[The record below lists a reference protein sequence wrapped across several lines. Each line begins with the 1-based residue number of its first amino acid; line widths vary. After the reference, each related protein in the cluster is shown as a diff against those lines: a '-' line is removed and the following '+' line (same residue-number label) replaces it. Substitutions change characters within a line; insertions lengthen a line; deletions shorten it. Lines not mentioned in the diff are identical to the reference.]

1 MQGAAVNRSQRV
13 TIHGLV
19 RRRPHRD
26 GSAARGR
33 VLDRKI
39 QALSSGHCPCSS
51 NASAITEV
59 GWLTRTAA
67 STRRL
72 HDSDG
77 A

>member
-19 RRRPHRD
+19 RPPHLD

-39 QALSSGHCPCSS
+39 QALFSGHCRCSS

>member
-1 MQGAAVNRSQRV
+1 MQGPTVNHRQHV
-13 TIHGLV
+13 TIPGLV
-19 RRRPHRD
+19 RRLHRH
-26 GSAARGR
+26 GSAACGR

-39 QALSSGHCPCSS
+39 QPSCSGHYPCSS
-51 NASAITEV
+51 NASAITEI